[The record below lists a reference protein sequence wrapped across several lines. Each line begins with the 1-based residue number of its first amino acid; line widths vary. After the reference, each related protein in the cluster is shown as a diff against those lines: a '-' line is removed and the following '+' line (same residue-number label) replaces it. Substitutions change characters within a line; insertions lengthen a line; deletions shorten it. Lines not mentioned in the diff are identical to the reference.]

1 MTREDIYR
9 EFALYAAHPLNSP
22 LTIKDMNKRLDL
34 IVSEVLEFVESVENL
49 VAEIEEANE
58 TTVTSRADMLKEL
71 ADVQYTISGFAASF
85 GLNLEAAFQRVHES
99 NLSKFLG
106 GVEYN
111 EVGKVMKGD
120 DYQPP
125 TLEDLVT

>member
-1 MTREDIYR
+1 VTREDIYR
-9 EFALYAAHPLNSP
+9 EFAIYAAHPLNAP
-22 LTIKDMNKRLDL
+22 LTIKDMNNRLDL

-85 GLNLEAAFQRVHES
+85 GLNLEVAFQRVHES

-111 EVGKVMKGD
+111 DDNKVMKGA

-125 TLEDLVT
+125 NLEDLVT